1 MRDLGRAAEAYAA
14 LLRAPLF
21 ERAIHGG
28 ELPTRRAIA
37 LQAKRA
43 ASCLLVLL
51 GLGLFVTP
59 DLRLISFPAPRM
71 SHLVRQQR
79 ENRKGNLSV
88 QRSPSL

>member
-1 MRDLGRAAEAYAA
+1 MRDLGRAAEAYAV

-21 ERAIHGG
+21 GRAIHGG

-51 GLGLFVTP
+51 GSGCL
-59 DLRLISFPAPRM
+59 
-71 SHLVRQQR
+71 
-79 ENRKGNLSV
+79 
-88 QRSPSL
+88 